1 MPYICYCLMLQIY
14 KGFRQ
19 MQDKTQKI
27 SPIKQRILQFVDN
40 SGLSKREFYAKTSIS
55 RGTLENP
62 SGITED
68 IIARFIATFPNI
80 SPSWLLSGVG
90 EMELSN
96 SIVVNSTD
104 LPPGPCLQ
112 CELREEIINEKNEV
126 IGLLKDK
133 IRMLNDQ
140 LKDTG
145 HDVRQTG

>member
-1 MPYICYCLMLQIY
+1 
-14 KGFRQ
+14 
-19 MQDKTQKI
+19 MQENVQKI
-27 SPIKQRILQFVDN
+27 SPIKQRILQFVEN

-68 IIARFIATFPNI
+68 IISRFIATFPNI
-80 SPSWLLSGVG
+80 SPAWLLNGVG

-96 SIVVNSTD
+96 STVISPTD

-133 IRMLNDQ
+133 IRMLNEQ

-145 HDVRQTG
+145 NDIRQTG